1 MKLRPILNLI
11 TLVVM
16 LVVNSLANILPLN
29 GMNTGQISDSLPSL
43 FTPAGY
49 VFSIWSII
57 YIGLIAFG
65 IYQVLPAQRN
75 NPRLER
81 MGWWFVIANLFN
93 SAWIFA
99 WHYQQ
104 FALSVVLM
112 LGLLVSLLVIY
123 ERIGRRAAGRVE
135 TWAVN
140 VPFSIYLGWITV
152 ATVANIASLLV
163 SWGWDGFG
171 IPAVLTVVMIGV
183 AALLG
188 VLMILLKRE
197 IAYPLV
203 LIWAF
208 AGIAAVRADVPL
220 VEMGAIAAAA
230 VLLLVL
236 LARLGIGLKRRAK
249 A

>member
-1 MKLRPILNLI
+1 MKLRTILNLL
-11 TLVVM
+11 TLVLT

-65 IYQVLPAQRN
+65 IYQALPSQRN
-75 NPRLER
+75 NPRIER

-99 WHYQQ
+99 WHYLQ
-104 FALSVVLM
+104 FGLSVVLM

-123 ERIGRRAAGRVE
+123 ERIGRRAASRVE
-135 TWAVN
+135 TWTVN

-152 ATVANIASLLV
+152 ATVANIASLLI
-163 SWGWDGFG
+163 SLGWNGFG

-183 AALLG
+183 ATLLG

-220 VEMGAIAAAA
+220 VEIGAIVAAAL
-230 VLLLVL
+230 LLLVM
-236 LARLGIGLKRRAK
+236 LARIGIGLKQRAK

>member
-1 MKLRPILNLI
+1 MKLRTILNLL
-11 TLVVM
+11 TLVLT

-65 IYQVLPAQRN
+65 IYQALPSQRN
-75 NPRLER
+75 NPRIER

-99 WHYQQ
+99 WHYLQ
-104 FALSVVLM
+104 FGLSVVLM

-123 ERIGRRAAGRVE
+123 ERIGRRAASRVE
-135 TWAVN
+135 TWTVN

-163 SWGWDGFG
+163 SLGWNGFG

-183 AALLG
+183 ATLLG

-220 VEMGAIAAAA
+220 VEIGAIVAAAL
-230 VLLLVL
+230 LLLVM
-236 LARLGIGLKRRAK
+236 LARIGIGLKQRAR

>member
-1 MKLRPILNLI
+1 MKLRTILNLL
-11 TLVVM
+11 TLVLT

-65 IYQVLPAQRN
+65 IYQALPSQRN
-75 NPRLER
+75 NPRIER

-99 WHYQQ
+99 WHYLQ
-104 FALSVVLM
+104 FGLSVVLM

-123 ERIGRRAAGRVE
+123 ERIGRRAASRVE
-135 TWAVN
+135 TWTVN

-152 ATVANIASLLV
+152 ATVANIASLLI
-163 SWGWDGFG
+163 SLGWTGFG

-183 AALLG
+183 ATLLG
-188 VLMILLKRE
+188 MLMILLKRE

-220 VEMGAIAAAA
+220 VEIGAIVAAAL
-230 VLLLVL
+230 LLLVM
-236 LARLGIGLKRRAK
+236 LARIGIGLKQRAK

>member
-1 MKLRPILNLI
+1 MKLRTILNLL
-11 TLVVM
+11 TLVLT

-65 IYQVLPAQRN
+65 IYQALPSQRN
-75 NPRLER
+75 NPRIER

-99 WHYQQ
+99 WHYLQ
-104 FALSVVLM
+104 FGLSVVLM

-123 ERIGRRAAGRVE
+123 ERIGRRAASRVE
-135 TWAVN
+135 TWTVN

-163 SWGWDGFG
+163 SLGWNGFG

-183 AALLG
+183 ATLLG

-220 VEMGAIAAAA
+220 VEIGAIVAAAL
-230 VLLLVL
+230 LLLVM
-236 LARLGIGLKRRAK
+236 LARIGIGLKQRAK

>member
-1 MKLRPILNLI
+1 MKLRTILNLL
-11 TLVVM
+11 TLVLT

-65 IYQVLPAQRN
+65 IYQALPSQRN
-75 NPRLER
+75 NPRIER

-99 WHYQQ
+99 WHYLQ
-104 FALSVVLM
+104 FGLSVVLM

-123 ERIGRRAAGRVE
+123 ERIGRRAASRVE
-135 TWAVN
+135 TWTVN

-152 ATVANIASLLV
+152 ATVANIASLLI
-163 SWGWDGFG
+163 SLGWNGFG

-183 AALLG
+183 ATLLG

-220 VEMGAIAAAA
+220 VEIGAIVAAAL
-230 VLLLVL
+230 LLLVM
-236 LARLGIGLKRRAK
+236 LARIGIGLKQRAR

>member
-1 MKLRPILNLI
+1 MKLRTILNLL
-11 TLVVM
+11 TLVLT

-65 IYQVLPAQRN
+65 IYQALPSQRN
-75 NPRLER
+75 NPRIER

-99 WHYQQ
+99 WHYLQ
-104 FALSVVLM
+104 FGLSVVLM

-123 ERIGRRAAGRVE
+123 ERIGRRAASRVE
-135 TWAVN
+135 TWTVN

-152 ATVANIASLLV
+152 ATVANIASLLI
-163 SWGWDGFG
+163 SLGWNGFG

-183 AALLG
+183 ATLLG

-203 LIWAF
+203 LIWSF

-220 VEMGAIAAAA
+220 VEIGAIVAAAL
-230 VLLLVL
+230 LLLVM
-236 LARLGIGLKRRAK
+236 LARIGIGLKQRAK

>member
-1 MKLRPILNLI
+1 MKLRTILNLL
-11 TLVVM
+11 TLVLT

-65 IYQVLPAQRN
+65 IYQALPSQRN
-75 NPRLER
+75 NPRIER
-81 MGWWFVIANLFN
+81 VGWWFVIANLFN

-99 WHYQQ
+99 WHYLQ
-104 FALSVVLM
+104 FGLSVVLM

-123 ERIGRRAAGRVE
+123 ERIGRRAASRVE
-135 TWAVN
+135 TWTVN

-152 ATVANIASLLV
+152 ATVANIASLLI
-163 SWGWDGFG
+163 SLGWNGFG
-171 IPAVLTVVMIGV
+171 IPAVLTVAMIGI
-183 AALLG
+183 ATLLG

-220 VEMGAIAAAA
+220 VEIGAIVAAAL
-230 VLLLVL
+230 LLLVM
-236 LARLGIGLKRRAK
+236 LARIGIGLKQRAK
-249 A
+249 S

>member
-1 MKLRPILNLI
+1 MKLRTILNLL
-11 TLVVM
+11 TLVLT

-65 IYQVLPAQRN
+65 IYQALPSQRN
-75 NPRLER
+75 NPRIER

-99 WHYQQ
+99 WHYLQ
-104 FALSVVLM
+104 FGLSVVLM

-123 ERIGRRAAGRVE
+123 ERIGRRAASRVE
-135 TWAVN
+135 TWTVN

-163 SWGWDGFG
+163 SLGWNGFG

-183 AALLG
+183 ATLLG
-188 VLMILLKRE
+188 MLMILLKRE

-220 VEMGAIAAAA
+220 VEIGAIVAAAL
-230 VLLLVL
+230 LLLVM
-236 LARLGIGLKRRAK
+236 LARIGIGLKQRAK

>member
-1 MKLRPILNLI
+1 MKLRTILNLL
-11 TLVVM
+11 TLVLT

-65 IYQVLPAQRN
+65 IYQALPSQRN
-75 NPRLER
+75 NPRIER

-99 WHYQQ
+99 WHYLQ
-104 FALSVVLM
+104 FGLSVVLM

-123 ERIGRRAAGRVE
+123 ERIGRRAASRVE
-135 TWAVN
+135 TWTVN

-152 ATVANIASLLV
+152 ATVANIASLLI
-163 SWGWDGFG
+163 SLGWNGFG

-183 AALLG
+183 ATLLG
-188 VLMILLKRE
+188 MLMILLKRE

-208 AGIAAVRADVPL
+208 AGIAAVRADLPL
-220 VEMGAIAAAA
+220 VEIGAIVAAAL
-230 VLLLVL
+230 LLLVM
-236 LARLGIGLKRRAK
+236 LARIGIGLKQRAK

>member
-1 MKLRPILNLI
+1 MKLRTILNLL
-11 TLVVM
+11 TLVLT

-65 IYQVLPAQRN
+65 IYQALPSQRN
-75 NPRLER
+75 NPRIER

-99 WHYQQ
+99 WHYLQ
-104 FALSVVLM
+104 FGLSVVLM

-123 ERIGRRAAGRVE
+123 ERIGRRAASRVE
-135 TWAVN
+135 TWTVN

-152 ATVANIASLLV
+152 ATVANIASLLI
-163 SWGWDGFG
+163 SLGWNGFG

-183 AALLG
+183 ATLLG
-188 VLMILLKRE
+188 MLMILLKRE

-220 VEMGAIAAAA
+220 VEIGAIVAAAL
-230 VLLLVL
+230 LLLVM
-236 LARLGIGLKRRAK
+236 LARIGIGLKQRAK

>member
-1 MKLRPILNLI
+1 MKLRTILNLL
-11 TLVVM
+11 TLVLT

-65 IYQVLPAQRN
+65 IYQALPSQRN
-75 NPRLER
+75 NPRIER

-99 WHYQQ
+99 WHYLQ
-104 FALSVVLM
+104 FGLSVVLM

-123 ERIGRRAAGRVE
+123 ERIGRRAASRVE
-135 TWAVN
+135 TWTVN

-152 ATVANIASLLV
+152 ATVANIASLLI
-163 SWGWDGFG
+163 SLGWNGFG

-183 AALLG
+183 ATLLG

-208 AGIAAVRADVPL
+208 AGIAAVRADVPV
-220 VEMGAIAAAA
+220 VEIGAIVAAAL
-230 VLLLVL
+230 LLLVM
-236 LARLGIGLKRRAK
+236 LARIGIGLKQRAK

>member
-1 MKLRPILNLI
+1 MKLRTILNLL
-11 TLVVM
+11 TLLLT

-65 IYQVLPAQRN
+65 IYQALPSQRN
-75 NPRLER
+75 NPRIER

-99 WHYQQ
+99 WHYLQ
-104 FALSVVLM
+104 FGLSVVLM

-123 ERIGRRAAGRVE
+123 ERIGRRAASRVE
-135 TWAVN
+135 TWTVN

-152 ATVANIASLLV
+152 ATVANIASLLI
-163 SWGWDGFG
+163 SLGWNGFG
-171 IPAVLTVVMIGV
+171 IPVVLTVAMIGI
-183 AALLG
+183 ATLLG

-220 VEMGAIAAAA
+220 VEIGAIVAAAL
-230 VLLLVL
+230 LLLVM
-236 LARLGIGLKRRAK
+236 LARIGIGLKQRAK

>member
-1 MKLRPILNLI
+1 MKLRTILNLL
-11 TLVVM
+11 TLVLT

-65 IYQVLPAQRN
+65 IYQALPSQRN
-75 NPRLER
+75 NPRIER

-99 WHYQQ
+99 WHYLQ
-104 FALSVVLM
+104 FGLSVVLM

-123 ERIGRRAAGRVE
+123 ERIGRRAASRVE
-135 TWAVN
+135 TWTVN

-152 ATVANIASLLV
+152 ATVANIASLLI
-163 SWGWDGFG
+163 SLGWNGFG

-183 AALLG
+183 ATLLG
-188 VLMILLKRE
+188 MLMILLKRE

-220 VEMGAIAAAA
+220 VEIGAIVAAAL
-230 VLLLVL
+230 LLLVM
-236 LARLGIGLKRRAK
+236 LARIGIGLKQRAR

>member
-1 MKLRPILNLI
+1 MKLRTILNLL
-11 TLVVM
+11 TLALT

-65 IYQVLPAQRN
+65 IYQALPSQRN
-75 NPRLER
+75 NPRIER

-99 WHYQQ
+99 WHYLQ
-104 FALSVVLM
+104 FGLSVVLM

-123 ERIGRRAAGRVE
+123 ERIGRRAASRVE
-135 TWAVN
+135 TWTVN

-152 ATVANIASLLV
+152 ATVANIASLLI
-163 SWGWDGFG
+163 SLGWNGFG

-183 AALLG
+183 ATLLG

-220 VEMGAIAAAA
+220 VEIGAIVAAAL
-230 VLLLVL
+230 LLLVM
-236 LARLGIGLKRRAK
+236 LARIGIGLKQRAK